1 MARRFD
7 PALLPPKPDLSFEGG
22 LWEQGVRHIAGI
34 DEAGRG
40 ALAGPVAA
48 AAVVLPAKPE
58 AADMLHGVND
68 SKQLSAEER
77 QFWAKEIKE
86 AALAWGVG
94 YGEPEEID
102 TLGIIPA
109 TRLAAQRALEQ
120 LGQPAE
126 HLLLDYLLLPECPI
140 PQTSLIKGDARSLS
154 IACASILAK
163 VARDRLL
170 SKLDRQYPHYCFA
183 ANKGYGTTQ
192 HLAALIA
199 HGPCK
204 LHRRRFAPLRLGQS

>member
-1 MARRFD
+1 MALRFD

-22 LWEQGVRHIAGI
+22 LWKQGVGRIAGI

-48 AAVVLPAKPE
+48 AAVMLPTDPE
-58 AADMLHGVND
+58 VADILHGVND

-77 QFWAKEIKE
+77 QTWEEEIKK

-94 YGEPEEID
+94 YGEPGEID
-102 TLGIIPA
+102 SLGIIPA

-120 LGQPAE
+120 LSQPVE
-126 HLLLDYLLLPECPI
+126 HLLLDYLLLPECST

-163 VARDRLL
+163 VARDYLL
-170 SKLDRQYPHYCFA
+170 DEIDRRYPHYHFA

-199 HGPCK
+199 HGPCE
-204 LHRRRFAPLRLGQS
+204 LHRRRFAPLRLGQN